1 MVDANEKEIE
11 PHLTIN
17 VSEERL
23 ISLRYNTLSTSRR
36 SHRRRWRIRDLIT
49 KVMSILLKITLGA

>member
-1 MVDANEKEIE
+1 MVDAKEKEIE

-17 VSEERL
+17 VAEERL
-23 ISLRYNTLSTSRR
+23 ISLRCNILSTSRR

>member
-1 MVDANEKEIE
+1 MVDANEKENE

-17 VSEERL
+17 VAKERL
-23 ISLRYNTLSTSRR
+23 ISLRHNTFSTSRR
-36 SHRRRWRIRDLIT
+36 SHRRRWKIRDLIT

>member
-1 MVDANEKEIE
+1 MVDAKEKEIE

-17 VSEERL
+17 VAEERL
-23 ISLRYNTLSTSRR
+23 IGLRYNTLSTSRR

-49 KVMSILLKITLGA
+49 KVTSILLKIALGS